1 MATEIPVLRFSL
13 VTAAANADFS
23 AKQFYVCK
31 MSASPAKTILLPT
44 AVTDRP
50 IGIVQNDPGLGKT
63 ASILV
68 SGISKFVAG
77 GNIAVGD
84 NLGLKNDGTLVKVTP
99 GTDTTVFL
107 VGVAIEAG
115 VSGDILTGVFS
126 FAAAG
131 RAA

>member
-1 MATEIPVLRFSL
+1 MATETPILRTSFL
-13 VTAAANADFS
+13 TAAAAADFS
-23 AKQFYVCK
+23 SKQFYVCK

-44 AVTDRP
+44 GVTDRA
-50 IGIVQNDPGLGKT
+50 IGIVQNNPGLGRT
-63 ASILV
+63 ANVLI
-68 SGISKFVAG
+68 SGISKFIAG
-77 GNIAVGD
+77 GTIAVGD
-84 NLGLKNDGTLVKVTP
+84 NLGLKLDGTLVKVTP

-115 VSGDILTGVFS
+115 ASGNTLTGIFS